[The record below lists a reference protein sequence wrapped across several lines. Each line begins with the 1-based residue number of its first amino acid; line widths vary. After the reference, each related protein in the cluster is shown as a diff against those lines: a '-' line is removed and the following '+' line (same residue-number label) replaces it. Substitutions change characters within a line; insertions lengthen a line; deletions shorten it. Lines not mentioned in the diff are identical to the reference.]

1 MNFMANDDQQATDVT
16 APSTDISNAD
26 ENVSAEEE
34 EAVEEDSVADA
45 PPAEA
50 VNDFS
55 LIKQGMI
62 IRVYELIDDP
72 TPKDAE
78 RTRIQVFEGMVI
90 ARKHG
95 LEIGST
101 ITVRKVARGNIAVEK
116 IFPLFSPVIKKIEV
130 VKQYTVRRSKLY
142 FLRNPRQKLSE
153 SRVIKKSA

>member
-1 MNFMANDDQQATDVT
+1 MANDDQPSTTDV
-16 APSTDISNAD
+16 AKQESI
-26 ENVSAEEE
+26 EEE
-34 EAVEEDSVADA
+34 VQQDEGDGENPAADA
-45 PPAEA
+45 PAEA

-72 TPKDAE
+72 TPKDAQ

-116 IFPLFSPVIKKIEV
+116 IFPLFSPVVKKIEV
-130 VKQYTVRRSKLY
+130 VKQYNVRRSKLY

-153 SRVIKKSA
+153 SRVIRKAA